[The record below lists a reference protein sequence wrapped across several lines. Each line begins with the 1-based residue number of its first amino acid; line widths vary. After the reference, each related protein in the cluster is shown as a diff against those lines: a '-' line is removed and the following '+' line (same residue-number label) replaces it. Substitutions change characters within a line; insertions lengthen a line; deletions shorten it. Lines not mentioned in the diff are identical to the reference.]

1 MDKGSTLKVLRGI
14 IIVTAILIISCTQ
27 ENSSKIAIGDSAA
40 LKTSKKQDTLYETYR
55 ATLKETDDSIKNEM
69 LLDLSYG
76 ASHQK
81 DSLLFLKIN
90 KEAQAFS
97 TAIKDTVG
105 IAGTFWDLATYYYR
119 NNKKDSAYYYYSKA
133 QELYSELNDN
143 LNSGRLLVNMG
154 IIQKNIEDYT
164 GSEVT
169 SIQAIQLLKPFE
181 DYVNLYNAYNNLG
194 IIFNEMEEYENAI
207 RYHDSALENLK
218 KSGHLEKLPT
228 AYNNIGV
235 VYNNKKDYSQAK
247 EYFKKALSI
256 SENLQ
261 ETNPRI
267 YAMILDNQAYA
278 RLHLRD
284 SAGVYQ
290 QMREAL
296 KIRKEIDHQSGIS
309 MSHLHLADYF
319 LFKKDTINALQ
330 QALKAEKVASENKN
344 ARDLL
349 LALKFLSDNVD
360 NKKALAYSKHFI
372 RINDSLYKQER
383 AVRNKFARI
392 RFETDRYISKSE
404 KLSKRVI
411 RLSITAAGIFIIAI
425 LLYIVLV
432 QRSRS
437 KLLKE
442 KRQADQEI
450 YHLTWAHQKELEKNR
465 EDIQQ
470 HLSRELHD
478 AILGRI
484 FGVRLSL
491 EALNKEDDPKSK
503 QKRAESIKE
512 IKKIAQEIRA
522 ISHQLSKDALI
533 QTNFNSLLQELIKKQ
548 PDTLKLE
555 LTVNSS
561 INWKEVENAVK
572 INIYRII
579 QESINNIYKH
589 SQATRAGIEI
599 KRTEQ
604 SLTLLIHDN
613 GKGFEINKATSGI
626 GLKNIKKRSRSAGG
640 KLYILSDSTGTS
652 LKIIIPL

>member
-1 MDKGSTLKVLRGI
+1 
-14 IIVTAILIISCTQ
+14 
-27 ENSSKIAIGDSAA
+27 
-40 LKTSKKQDTLYETYR
+40 
-55 ATLKETDDSIKNEM
+55 
-69 LLDLSYG
+69 
-76 ASHQK
+76 
-81 DSLLFLKIN
+81 
-90 KEAQAFS
+90 
-97 TAIKDTVG
+97 
-105 IAGTFWDLATYYYR
+105 
-119 NNKKDSAYYYYSKA
+119 
-133 QELYSELNDN
+133 
-143 LNSGRLLVNMG
+143 
-154 IIQKNIEDYT
+154 
-164 GSEVT
+164 
-169 SIQAIQLLKPFE
+169 
-181 DYVNLYNAYNNLG
+181 
-194 IIFNEMEEYENAI
+194 
-207 RYHDSALENLK
+207 
-218 KSGHLEKLPT
+218 
-228 AYNNIGV
+228 
-235 VYNNKKDYSQAK
+235 
-247 EYFKKALSI
+247 
-256 SENLQ
+256 
-261 ETNPRI
+261 
-267 YAMILDNQAYA
+267 MILDNQAYA